1 MNLEEERYIRQQIRR
16 ILNEEWGDNLG
27 GLEFGEFDLG
37 VDEKQFYDTFIGPFV
52 DVVNVASVGLAD
64 VASAAIKTIE
74 AHLTFDLKKKQ
85 DLQKQFREDRKKYAG
100 KMEKAMKSTFDAFNS
115 NDAKLVMF
123 MMNPGVFLAGEMLSD
138 MKGAGLHEPVTDFV
152 GSKLGGFGDALGIG
166 SAAATGGGAGDTDQ
180 KGPLRGLMND
190 LKVLFFGEGLDEID
204 EIELVLK
211 EQDEEKKEK
220 KKYAIPNEK
229 DMQEEIEAQLE
240 ELGIGSE
247 LEGYQQE
254 ILDSKKAEIA
264 AIKTE
269 IEAQVQALNELQ
281 KAQSLQDA
289 QGPLAALKA
298 VGVDL
303 TGEASKLEQEIKKQA
318 EVLKA
323 GGKEAEE
330 LLKSLSETPEGKA
343 LSPDGPVEDWLPILE
358 KSMLAGVFGEV
369 ASTAKNSFGGDLV
382 GFVGELSKDELK
394 EMAAS
399 SKAGADYVKLVD
411 EFEQWLTGLE

>member
-1 MNLEEERYIRQQIRR
+1 MNLEERYIRQQIRR

-37 VDEKQFYDTFIGPFV
+37 VDEQQFYDTFVGPFV
-52 DVVNVASVGLAD
+52 DVVKVANIGIQD

-74 AHLTFDLKKKQ
+74 AHLTLNLKKKQ

-100 KMEKAMKSTFDAFNS
+100 KMEKAMQSTFDAFNS

-123 MMNPGVFLAGEMLSD
+123 MMNPAAFLASEMLSD
-138 MKGAGLHEPVTDFV
+138 IKATGLHEPITDFV
-152 GSKLGGFGDALGIG
+152 GDRLGGFGEALGIG
-166 SAAATGGGAGDTDQ
+166 SAASGNKIEEPEDA

-204 EIELVLK
+204 ELELVLR
-211 EQDEEKKEK
+211 EQEEKEEKKGK
-220 KKYAIPNEK
+220 KQSIPKEAEL
-229 DMQEEIEAQLE
+229 QEEIESQLK
-240 ELGIGSE
+240 ELGILDE
-247 LEGYQQE
+247 FEKNQKD
-254 ILDSKKAEIA
+254 ILDSKKAEIE

-269 IEAQVQALNELQ
+269 IEAKVKALNELQ
-281 KAQSLQDA
+281 KAQTLQDI
-289 QGPLAALKA
+289 QGPIAALKA

-303 TGEASKLEQEIKKQA
+303 SGEASKLEQEIKSSA

-323 GGKEAEE
+323 GGPEAEE
-330 LLKSLSETPEGKA
+330 IVKNLAETPEGQK
-343 LSPDGPVEDWLPILE
+343 LGPDASGEDWLPVLE
-358 KSMLAGVFGEV
+358 KSMLIGVFGEV

-382 GFVGELSKDELK
+382 GFVGEHSKDELK
-394 EMAAS
+394 ELAAGS
-399 SKAGADYVKLVD
+399 EAGADYVKLID